1 MIVIYIALL
10 WLLFCAWQDW
20 KKREISNWLTIPAIV
35 IAVPL
40 RIWLD
45 YTLYDGIPL
54 YLLGMSALII
64 AAAGI
69 GYLAKLMGGA
79 DTKVVIALAI
89 VSPILALWAWIGAIL
104 WWLLLRGYA
113 SIRKDK
119 DKLPRLPAMLGFVAG
134 TFAYLLMAAVAFP
147 K

>member
-1 MIVIYIALL
+1 MIVTFIALI

-20 KKREISNWLTIPAIV
+20 KKRSVSNWLTIPAIV
-35 IAVPL
+35 TAVGL

-45 YTLYDGIPL
+45 YSLYGNVPL

-79 DTKVVIALAI
+79 DAKVVIALAI
-89 VSPILALWAWIGAIL
+89 VSPILAIWAWIGAIL
-104 WWLLLRGYA
+104 WWLMLRVYA
-113 SIRKDK
+113 LIRKDK
-119 DKLPRLPAMLGFVAG
+119 DKLPPLPGMLGFVAG
-134 TFAYLLMAAVAFP
+134 TFAYLLFTALTLQ
-147 K
+147 

>member
-1 MIVIYIALL
+1 MIITFIVLI

-20 KKREISNWLTIPAIV
+20 KKRSVSNWLTIPAIV
-35 IAVPL
+35 VAVGL

-45 YTLYDGIPL
+45 YSLYGNVPL

-79 DTKVVIALAI
+79 DAKVLIAMAI
-89 VSPILALWAWIGAIL
+89 VSPVMAIWAWLGAIL
-104 WWLLLRGYA
+104 WWLMLRIYA
-113 SIRKDK
+113 LIRKDK
-119 DKLPRLPAMLGFVAG
+119 DKLPPLPGMLGFVAG
-134 TFAYLLMAAVAFP
+134 TFAYLLFTALTLQ
-147 K
+147 